1 MTTLAPK
8 EPKIEYVE
16 CTDFTPGLNTLD
28 DPIDIDKGATPYVLN
43 MDIVRKGK
51 LLARFGYEKTSEI
64 ADVVM
69 RGIQPYYRTYD
80 DNSAVDQTGAGGG
93 NTYAVPLVISE
104 LAVNKKTFT
113 PSSIAKG
120 RIFRIAVLVVAKGTG
135 DWTLTLHDA
144 ANNVLGSKV
153 ILNANLTNGTFNYF
167 TVPYTWTSGVLHFHV
182 TSTVND
188 GTLNVGTANDLST
201 VDFQEVYRT
210 SGDYL
215 VLHASNGNSY
225 YVTAANNTPTLIGQW
240 GSDQGKTVRG
250 VTYNNFAAFSDGQL
264 NNVIRKWNASSLQDV
279 EGNPP
284 QTSIFGVFQKCFF
297 AAGDPNAPST
307 VYYSDP
313 DTFANLS
320 TNFINITLGDGWDL
334 TAFVA
339 NNDALQTYKTD
350 TIHAIN
356 FSFDNS
362 YNLTVPQQQPIV
374 NTQGG
379 VWATDSLQAV
389 YGYSYYMSIKG
400 FETYG
405 PSPERIIADRPLPLS
420 LEIEPT
426 FKMINLQYTD
436 GIKSAFF
443 DNKYLCAV
451 PLGASQI
458 ATNVFVYNEN
468 IKRRYGRD
476 NWTVYDDIPAS
487 GFAKFRNSKKIDEL
501 YFVSGS
507 EGKLFKFN
515 NTFSDAGFGYK
526 KVWTSKTFKFGSRSH
541 FKYIDFEGIMT
552 RNEVITI
559 GVFTDT
565 QTATDQITS
574 ANLIT
579 AGFAGAYVGDSYV
592 GNSYIGGGFTGS
604 TTPMYKFKKR
614 FYFPQNVDEGFQMY
628 FQLSSSLNNA
638 GWGLNR
644 YVLAYWQLPEEPTYS
659 YAT

>member
-1 MTTLAPK
+1 MTTQALQ
-8 EPKIEYVE
+8 EPKYEYVE

-28 DPIDIDKGATPYVLN
+28 DPIDIDKGATPFILN

-51 LLARFGYEKTSEI
+51 LLSRFGYEKVCEI
-64 ADVVM
+64 SDVVM

-80 DNSAVDQTGAGGG
+80 DNSALDQQNGGG
-93 NTYAVPLVISE
+93 ANTYAVPVAISE
-104 LAVNKKTFT
+104 AATDKQSFT
-113 PSSIAKG
+113 PSSITKN
-120 RIFRIAVLVVAKGTG
+120 RIFRIGVRPVVKGTG

-144 ANNVLGSKV
+144 ANNVLASRV
-153 ILNANLTNGTFNYF
+153 ILNANLTNGVLSFF
-167 TVPYTWTSGVLHFHV
+167 KVPYTWTSGVLHFHV
-182 TSTVND
+182 TSTIND

-201 VDFQEVYRT
+201 SNYQEVYRT

-225 YVTAANNTPTLIGQW
+225 YVTAASSTPTLIGQW

-250 VTYNNFAAFSDGQL
+250 LTYNNFAVFSDGQV
-264 NNVIRKWNASSLQDV
+264 NNVLRKWNVASIQDV

-284 QTSIFGVFQKCFF
+284 QTSIFGVFQKRFF
-297 AAGDPNAPST
+297 ATGDSDAPST
-307 VYYSDP
+307 AYYSDT
-313 DTFANLS
+313 DSFANIS
-320 TNFINITLGDGWDL
+320 TNFINITIGDGWDL
-334 TAFVA
+334 TAFVS
-339 NNDALQTYKTD
+339 NNDSLQTFKTD

-362 YNLTVPQQQPIV
+362 YNLTIPQQQPIV
-374 NTQGG
+374 NNQGG
-379 VWATDSLQAV
+379 VWATDSTQPI
-389 YGYSYYMSIKG
+389 YGYTYYMSIKG

-405 PSPERIIADRPLPLS
+405 PTPERITADQPLPLS

-458 ATNVFVYNEN
+458 ATNVFVYNES
-468 IKRRYGRD
+468 IKRRFNRD

-487 GFAKFRNSKKIDEL
+487 GFAKFRNAKKIDEL
-501 YFVSGS
+501 YFTSAS

-515 NTFSDAGFGYK
+515 NTFSDDGFGYK
-526 KVWTSKTFKFGSRSH
+526 KVWTSKTFKFGERTH
-541 FKYIDFEGIMT
+541 FKYIDFEGLMT

-565 QTATDQITS
+565 QTATDQITLS
-574 ANLIT
+574 NLIA
-579 AGFAGAYVGDSYV
+579 AGFTGAYVGDSFI
-592 GNSYIGGGFTGS
+592 GNFYIGGGFTGS
-604 TTPMYKFKKR
+604 ATPMYKFKKR
-614 FYFPQNVDEGFQMY
+614 YYFPQNVDEGFQMY

-644 YVLAYWQLPEEPTYS
+644 YVLAYWQSPEEPTYD